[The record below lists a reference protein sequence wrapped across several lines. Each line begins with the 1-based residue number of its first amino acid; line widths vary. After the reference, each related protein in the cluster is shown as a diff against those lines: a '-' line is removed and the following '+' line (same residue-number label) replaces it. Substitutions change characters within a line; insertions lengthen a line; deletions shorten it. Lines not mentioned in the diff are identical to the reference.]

1 MTAFVK
7 IKALYKSLSL
17 NEKKLADYTLSFS
30 AEIRQ
35 LSSQGLA
42 DAVSVSQSSVVKFTQ
57 KLGYKG
63 YPTFKLAI
71 IDALSSEDAGTALHG
86 EITLTD
92 DVYALF
98 EKLYL
103 SKVSVLAETKN
114 INDAE
119 SFNQALGLIGQAKR
133 ILISG
138 IGGSALVCK
147 DFSYKL
153 QKLGKFCIADN
164 DTHAQ
169 IANVANFTNK
179 DLVFVI
185 SESGETHEVNE
196 ICLQAKKNN
205 CKIISLTKYGDNPV
219 SIHADVRL
227 FSVAEQDSVR
237 LSSILARTSQEYVID
252 MLFLALT
259 QGSAEKRKLLEKA
272 NAAVASFKQS
282 IKINK

>member
-7 IKALYKSLSL
+7 IKALHKSLSL
-17 NEKKLADYTLSFS
+17 NEKKLADYTLNFA

-71 IDALSSEDAGTALHG
+71 IDALNEEDTAIQNHG

-92 DVYALF
+92 DVDALF

-114 INDAE
+114 INDAA
-119 SFNQALGLIGQAKR
+119 SFNQALQLIDKAKR

-138 IGGSALVCK
+138 VGGSALVCK

-153 QKLGKFCIADN
+153 QKLGKFCIADH

-169 IANVANFTNK
+169 LANVANFTK
-179 DLVFVI
+179 EDLVFVI
-185 SESGETHEVNE
+185 SESGETREVKE
-196 ICLQAKKNN
+196 ICLQAKKNK

-219 SIHADVRL
+219 SIHAEVRL

-252 MLFLALT
+252 MLFIALT
-259 QGSAEKRKLLEKA
+259 QGSAEKRKLLEKT
-272 NAAVASFKQS
+272 NAVVARLKQR
-282 IKINK
+282 